1 MLNNIIKLLPN
12 KYKFNKDSTMIFI
25 KKEVNIPILVYLE
38 DKIFISLNILTL
50 KEINYI
56 LKVLNRNNIEFYLI
70 PPTFRKILNNNKFDF
85 VVIYE
90 LLHSYYYLL
99 QEELYYKKISEENMN
114 LINKRI
120 LNTLFLC
127 ENGIKIFSE
136 IHKEY
141 SDKCDTMYY
150 DYYSGRNEF
159 NIPYRKGAEYIK
171 TNKRR
176 ILLSELI

>member
-1 MLNNIIKLLPN
+1 MLDNIIKLLPN
-12 KYKFNKDSTMIFI
+12 KYKINKDSTIIFI
-25 KKEVNIPILVYLE
+25 KKDINIPIIVYLD
-38 DKIFISLNILTL
+38 DKIFITLNIITL

-56 LKVLNRNNIEFYLI
+56 LKILNKNNIEFYLI
-70 PPTFRKILNNNKFDF
+70 SPTFRNILSNNKFDF
-85 VVIYE
+85 IMIYE

-99 QEELYYKKISEENMN
+99 QEELYYKKISEDNMK
-114 LINKRI
+114 IISKKI
-120 LNTLFLC
+120 LSTLFLC

-150 DYYSGRNEF
+150 DYYSGRKEF
-159 NIPYRKGAEYIK
+159 NIPYRKAAEYIK

-176 ILLSELI
+176 ILLSKLV

>member
-1 MLNNIIKLLPN
+1 MLDNIIKLLPN
-12 KYKFNKDSTMIFI
+12 KYKINKDSTMIFI
-25 KKEVNIPILVYLE
+25 KKDVNIPILVYLD
-38 DKIFISLNILTL
+38 DKIFITLNIITL

-56 LKVLNRNNIEFYLI
+56 LKILNRNNIEFYLI
-70 PPTFRKILNNNKFDF
+70 SPTFRKIVNQNNSNDML
-85 VVIYE
+85 YE

>member
-1 MLNNIIKLLPN
+1 MLDNIIKLLPK
-12 KYKFNKDSTMIFI
+12 KYKINKDSTMIFI
-25 KKEVNIPILVYLE
+25 KKDVNIPILVYLE

-56 LKVLNRNNIEFYLI
+56 LKVLNRNNIEFYLTS
-70 PPTFRKILNNNKFDF
+70 PTFRKILCNNKFDF
-85 VVIYE
+85 VMIYE

-120 LNTLFLC
+120 LSTLFLC

-150 DYYSGRNEF
+150 DYYSGRKKF

-176 ILLSELI
+176 ILLSKLV